1 MAKSELGF
9 LDYVKAAFSWRY
21 RVPGMGHLPLNV
33 LALVGFGILGLGHP
47 AFWLLGLAFE
57 AGYLTMMSGDP
68 RFQKLVQGR
77 KLMAE
82 RQLWQAKQTNLF
94 DSLDQESQARYRSLV
109 EVCHQI
115 IKSARSLG
123 GVSAMDDL
131 RDEGLNQMA
140 WMFLR
145 LLYTKIRT
153 RSITE
158 SVKASELEEEIKRM
172 TEQLAKEADG
182 SAMHRSLA
190 GTLEIQ
196 RKRLENLNRA
206 GDSLKVLEA
215 ELNRI
220 EKQVR
225 LLSEEASMSSDP
237 ETLTVRLDGV
247 MRSLQG
253 TNKWMSEHGE
263 LFGGL
268 EEAAMPQNLLDS
280 PLRQAEGG

>member
-1 MAKSELGF
+1 MKSEELGF

-57 AGYLTMMSGDP
+57 AGYLSLMAGEP

-77 KLMAE
+77 AFMEEKKRWQV
-82 RQLWQAKQTNLF
+82 RQSSLF
-94 DSLDQESQARYRSLV
+94 ESLDQPSQERYRRLV
-109 EVCHQI
+109 DVCQKI
-115 IKSARSLG
+115 IANTEALNAG
-123 GVSAMDDL
+123 AAMGDL
-131 RDEGLNQMA
+131 RTGGLNQMV

-153 RSITE
+153 KSITE
-158 SVKASELEEEIKRM
+158 SVKAGELEEEIKRIA
-172 TEQLAKEADG
+172 EQMEKESEG
-182 SAMHRSLA
+182 SAMHRSLQ

-196 RKRLENLNRA
+196 KKRLENLDKA
-206 GDSLKVLEA
+206 GGSLKVIEA

-225 LLSEEASMSSDP
+225 LLNEEASMSSDP
-237 ETLTVRLDGV
+237 ESLTVRLDGV
-247 MRSLQG
+247 MQSLHG
-253 TNKWMSEHGE
+253 TSKWMSEHGE

-268 EEAAMPQNLLDS
+268 EEATMPRNLLDT
-280 PLRQAEGG
+280 PLRLKEG